1 MTPDEIQELIKQRMA
16 KLNQMKKDQ
25 QEFEALRNKKN
36 SDLKKK
42 IVCLFVYFIYEC
54 GWING
59 WMDRFY

>member
-42 IVCLFVYFIYEC
+42 IVCFSILYMNADE
-54 GWING
+54 
-59 WMDRFY
+59 